1 MAHVVPPSVAWVRVG
16 LVALNLRVFRRL
28 DDGFEAGEICIHI
41 IFEGYR
47 WLVDGWYRNA
57 IYRYNLYCINVN
69 VLVSANN
76 SRRVKTITC
85 STVQKSPAV
94 SAKKTKS
101 HLICMWSKDLAA
113 SVLPLSCWDSFPQSF
128 EGCKGAR
135 HLQNRGYPRWQ
146 TLSVDWLMQWKLW
159 LSRRLLK
166 LMIEIG
172 DMIFP
177 IRPKKY
183 CHIF

>member
-47 WLVDGWYRNA
+47 WLVDGWYHNA
-57 IYRYNLYCINVN
+57 IYRYNLYYCINVN

-76 SRRVKTITC
+76 SCRVKTTTC

-94 SAKKTKS
+94 SAKKNKESLNLYVIKRSRCIGAPIKLLGFFSTILWRMQRCKAPTKP
-101 HLICMWSKDLAA
+101 W
-113 SVLPLSCWDSFPQSF
+113 LPTVANII
-128 EGCKGAR
+128 G
-135 HLQNRGYPRWQ
+135 
-146 TLSVDWLMQWKLW
+146 WLTDAMKVVT
-159 LSRRLLK
+159 
-166 LMIEIG
+166 
-172 DMIFP
+172 
-177 IRPKKY
+177 
-183 CHIF
+183 